1 MCTQY
6 CNSTTWTASNEFKK
20 LKAVYIKLCVK
31 RMHTINIE
39 LIYQEMTL
47 YETQNYI
54 SSSYF
59 SNKFDALVLVALRML
74 RTFDGGVV

>member
-1 MCTQY
+1 M
-6 CNSTTWTASNEFKK
+6 S
-20 LKAVYIKLCVK
+20 LKNLETNYINLCVK

-47 YETQNYI
+47 YEKKLNFFFPV
-54 SSSYF
+54 SYF

-74 RTFDGGVV
+74 RTFDGGAV